1 MSFLG
6 DAQEFPAIVLTEL
19 HIEMLA
25 LNLQF
30 FRLDDVIHFP
40 GSADSTATDLHNGSK
55 ILVFFIRPRNGGVG
69 KLAILPDSAGRLP
82 GGAIFAHPCACSA
95 RCPHGHRW
103 SVGVGT
109 AVGVGVGVGLPFT
122 ALRCPCNRWG
132 CDAVRSIY
140 NLVRVFERT
149 RSNMLRP
156 IDPGSYQSPEGQR
169 PAAVTPP
176 IELER
181 RAHDPYAA
189 FRFGGFSL
197 FTAGNLLSITG
208 RLMLA
213 VAVEWE
219 LYARTHSATALG
231 LVGLAIAVP
240 VVTLSLPAGHL
251 ADRFSRRRIILVAQI
266 FSALA
271 SAALALVSWRHLSIP
286 PIAPLRA
293 GNHALAAIATIFER
307 HRPTFHFDDA
317 SIPLIYLLLFI
328 GGAARTF
335 SWAARSSFFPTLVS
349 RDAFANAVTWN
360 NSVFQIG
367 SVVGPAISGLL
378 VAYLGFPFV
387 YMLDALCAF
396 SFFVL
401 VLPIRRSTQLRDQ
414 TETGT
419 WKSLMAGIRFVFS
432 KKVILA
438 TITLDLFAV
447 LLGGATAL
455 LPIFADQILHC
466 GPIGLGW
473 MRAAPGVGAFVMA
486 LVVAHVPPIK
496 RAGKTL
502 FWCVTGFG
510 VVTIL
515 FGLSKALWLSLGL
528 LFLIGAF
535 DSVSVII
542 RGSIVQ
548 LVTPDEVRGRVSSV
562 NNIFIGTSNEFGALE
577 SGLTAALFGPVISVV
592 AGGIGTI
599 LVVLGVA
606 FHWPESRKIG
616 TLDKTL
622 R

>member
-1 MSFLG
+1 M
-6 DAQEFPAIVLTEL
+6 
-19 HIEMLA
+19 
-25 LNLQF
+25 
-30 FRLDDVIHFP
+30 
-40 GSADSTATDLHNGSK
+40 
-55 ILVFFIRPRNGGVG
+55 
-69 KLAILPDSAGRLP
+69 
-82 GGAIFAHPCACSA
+82 
-95 RCPHGHRW
+95 PH
-103 SVGVGT
+103 
-109 AVGVGVGVGLPFT
+109 
-122 ALRCPCNRWG
+122 
-132 CDAVRSIY
+132 
-140 NLVRVFERT
+140 
-149 RSNMLRP
+149 P
-156 IDPGSYQSPEGQR
+156 IDPASYESPEGQHL
-169 PAAVTPP
+169 AVPSAVG
-176 IELER
+176 LER

-197 FTAGNLLSITG
+197 FTAGNLLSIIG
-208 RLMLA
+208 RQMLA

-231 LVGLAIAVP
+231 LVGLVIAIP
-240 VVTLSLPAGHL
+240 VVALSLPAGHL
-251 ADRFSRRRIILVAQI
+251 ADRFSRKHIILVSQI

-271 SAALALVSWRHLSIP
+271 SAALALVSWKHFSIP
-286 PIAPLRA
+286 SLRILRE
-293 GNHALAAIATIFER
+293 GNRVLAAIATVFER
-307 HRPTFHFDDA
+307 HHPAFHFNDA

-349 RDAFANAVTWN
+349 RDSFANAVTWN

-367 SVVGPAISGLL
+367 SVVGPGVSGLL
-378 VAYLGFPFV
+378 VAHIGFPFV
-387 YMLDALCAF
+387 YLVDALCAV
-396 SFFVL
+396 SLFVL
-401 VLPIRRSTQLRDQ
+401 VLPIRRSGQPRNQ
-414 TETGT
+414 TERST
-419 WKSLMAGIRFVFS
+419 WRSLIAGMGFVFS
-432 KKVILA
+432 KHVILA

-455 LPIFADQILHC
+455 MPIFADQILHC

-473 MRAAPGVGAFVMA
+473 MRAAPAVGAFMMA
-486 LVVAHVPPIK
+486 LVVAYLPPIK

-502 FWCVTGFG
+502 LWCVSGFG
-510 VVTIL
+510 IATIL
-515 FGLSKALWLSLGL
+515 FGLSNVLWLSLGL

-548 LVTPDEVRGRVSSV
+548 LVTLDEMRGRVSAV

-606 FHWPESRKIG
+606 SLWSETRRIG
-616 TLDKTL
+616 ALDKTL